1 MQVVLNRTLLA
12 VYFKYF
18 FLPNHIT
25 NTILFID
32 RFREVKT
39 SNPADVNDWLE
50 LEGNPFRDGNMMIW

>member
-18 FLPNHIT
+18 FLPNDIT

-39 SNPADVNDWLE
+39 SNPTDIND
-50 LEGNPFRDGNMMIW
+50 

>member
-39 SNPADVNDWLE
+39 SNPTDIND
-50 LEGNPFRDGNMMIW
+50 